1 MTETKR
7 MMEATR
13 ALRFVIAFAVSVY
26 SVSNLM
32 PLFVHI
38 AIKGSNAADSISVIA
53 YLLVG
58 FLSICIVARTIYRLD
73 RKAGRVRNKIGWF
86 E

>member
-1 MTETKR
+1 MTEAKR
-7 MMEATR
+7 FQEATR
-13 ALRFVIAFAVSVY
+13 ALRFVIAFAMSVY

-32 PLFVHI
+32 PLLVHI
-38 AIKGSNAADSISVIA
+38 AIKGGNTAESLSVIA

-58 FLSICIVARTIYRLD
+58 FISICIVARTIYRLD
-73 RKAGRVRNKIGWF
+73 RKAGRVQNKIGWF